1 MKHILVTGG
10 SRGIG
15 RASAKLAGARGWPVG
30 VNYLS
35 NEAEAAATVEAVCGA
50 GGRAVALQGDMSKE
64 PDVIA
69 VFDEAERTFGPLH
82 GVVVNAGI
90 VAPASNL
97 ADMSAERIRRMFEIN
112 AISAYLCAREAV
124 RRMTGHGGGSIVLVS
139 SAASRLGSPGEYVDY
154 AGSKG
159 AVDSLTIGLSREVA
173 GSGIRVN
180 AVRPA
185 FIETEIHASAG
196 RPDRAQVLGASTP
209 MGRAGTA
216 NEVGEAILWLLS
228 DAASYVTGSFIEL
241 SGGR

>member
-35 NEAEAAATVEAVCGA
+35 NEVEAAATVEAVCGA
-50 GGRAVALQGDMSKE
+50 GGRAIALQGDMSKE
-64 PDVIA
+64 SDVIA